1 VIYELVIAG
10 QWVFLSYFVLLN
22 GGYLLLNFSAL
33 FALRAYFLGRSVDVL
48 PKAYSDYEMPIS
60 VIVPAYNEQATI
72 VASVRALLQLRYPE
86 YEIIV
91 VNDGSRDGTL
101 GELVRAF
108 GLQPFPEAYRQRLAT
123 AEIKR
128 VYRSVIHSN
137 IRVIDKANGGKADS
151 LNAGINAARFPLF
164 CCVDAD
170 SILQPDSLYR
180 VLQPFLDDPR
190 TVACG
195 GTIRIAN
202 GSTIRDGF
210 VEKIGLPRSLLAL
223 FQIVEYLRAFLFGRL
238 GWSPM
243 NALLIISGAF
253 GLFRKEVVV
262 AAGGYRTD
270 TVGED
275 MELVVRLHRLLRRQG
290 KPYRIV
296 FVPDPI
302 CWTEAPEDLRTLG
315 RQRIRWQRGLAESL
329 TMNFGLFTQRRAG
342 VVGRFAYPFNFLF
355 ELLGPLLEVAGYL
368 FIAVAA
374 FNGWISPQVAGAFLL
389 AAIGLGIVLSTSALL
404 LEELSFRIYP
414 GSRNTLLLFCVA
426 VLENFGYRQLNS
438 VWRLVG
444 LLRWLSGGKQGWG
457 EMRRGGQWN
466 KSREPPA

>member
-1 VIYELVIAG
+1 MTHELVYAG
-10 QWVFLSYFVLLN
+10 QWLFLGYFLLLN
-22 GGYLLLNFSAL
+22 GAYLLLNLNAL
-33 FALRAYFLGRSVDVL
+33 FALRAYALGRRMDVL
-48 PKAYSDYEMPIS
+48 PKAYSDYEMPITI
-60 VIVPAYNEQATI
+60 IVPAHNEQATI
-72 VASVRALLQLRYPE
+72 VASVRALMQLRYPE
-86 YEIIV
+86 YEIVV
-91 VNDGSRDGTL
+91 VNDGSRDDTMK
-101 GELVRAF
+101 ELIAAL

-123 AEIKR
+123 AEIHA
-128 VYRSVIHSN
+128 VYRSTLHPN
-137 IRVIDKANGGKADS
+137 IRVIDKSNGGKADA
-151 LNAGINAARFPLF
+151 LNAGINASRYPLF

-170 SILQPDSLYR
+170 SILHPDSLYR

-195 GTIRIAN
+195 GTVRIVN
-202 GSTIRDGF
+202 GSTVRDGF
-210 VEKIGLPRSLLAL
+210 VENIRLPGSLLAL

-238 GWSPM
+238 GWSSM

-275 MELVVRLHRLLRRQG
+275 MELVVRLHRVLRRAG

-315 RQRIRWQRGLAESL
+315 RQRMRWQRGLGESL
-329 TMNFGLFTQRRAG
+329 MMNLGLMTQRRAG
-342 VVGRFAYPFNFLF
+342 IVGRFAFPFNLLF
-355 ELLGPLLEVAGYL
+355 ELFGPLLEVAGYL
-368 FIAVAA
+368 FVIVAA
-374 FNGWISPQVAGAFLL
+374 FNGWISLEVALVFLF

-404 LEELSFRIYP
+404 LEELSFQVYAGFR
-414 GSRNTLLLFCVA
+414 STLLLFAVA

-444 LLRWLSGGKQGWG
+444 LLRWIAGRQSQWG
-457 EMRRGGQWN
+457 EMRRGGKWS
-466 KSREPPA
+466 KRRTPAE